1 MQKKHQLNIVE
12 LTIFNIH
19 ILIETLNK
27 MGTGGIYLN
36 TLRVRYNKP
45 IAHIILNGEKLK
57 TIYLL
62 GTGQKYPLLSLL
74 FNIVL
79 KVLHRHHLER
89 ISWSMLLIQK
99 SKRTYNTWKQHSL
112 NFKELISVLAELW
125 FLQSAESSNQVK

>member
-1 MQKKHQLNIVE
+1 
-12 LTIFNIH
+12 
-19 ILIETLNK
+19 

-36 TLRVRYNKP
+36 TLRVSYNKP

-79 KVLHRHHLER
+79 KVLHRASSRKDKLE
-89 ISWSMLLIQK
+89 SMLLIQK

-112 NFKELISVLAELW
+112 NFKELISVLAEL
-125 FLQSAESSNQVK
+125 